1 MKRPPELL
9 KHSGIL
15 TNWRNYPEGSI
26 ERAKS
31 LGLELLATCSE
42 LDATIEMWEAKCRV
56 VAKEQAWKPLGLKS
70 CEDFIKAVTG
80 RSDANVRKEITKTQA
95 IRERRASHP
104 DETQQATADAVGC
117 SQQMVAK
124 IDRALTTE
132 SSQREQKV
140 VIPDWVTR
148 NNERAAFRKLPAEE
162 RERLEGLPADRRRGA
177 VRAAAV
183 AAGIIRVPSKLQL
196 AQKAFVRLN
205 VDDRLE
211 FIAWMTT
218 QVVIEPRAC

>member
-9 KHSGIL
+9 RHNGIL
-15 TNWRNYPEGSI
+15 VNWRNYPEGSI

-31 LGLELLATCSE
+31 LGLELLATCSR
-42 LDATIEMWEAKCRV
+42 LDATIELWESECRV
-56 VAKEQAWKPLGLKS
+56 VAKEQPWKPLGLKS

-117 SQQMVAK
+117 DQALVSRVSMVMTK
-124 IDRALTTE
+124 

-140 VIPDWVTR
+140 IIPDWVTR
-148 NNERAAFRKLPAEE
+148 NNERAAFRKLPADE
-162 RERLEGLPADRRRGA
+162 RARLEGLPADRRRGA

-205 VDDRLE
+205 GDDRLE

>member
-9 KHSGIL
+9 RHSGIL

-31 LGLELLATCSE
+31 LGLELLATCGR
-42 LDATIEMWEAKCRV
+42 LDATIELWETMCGV

-117 SQQMVAK
+117 DKGLVSRVS
-124 IDRALTTE
+124 RGLTE
-132 SSQREQKV
+132 SSETEQKV
-140 VIPDWVTR
+140 NIPDWITHQDI
-148 NNERAAFRKLPAEE
+148 RAAFRKLPAEE

-183 AAGIIRVPSKLQL
+183 AAGIIRVPSPLEMGK
-196 AQKAFVRLN
+196 KAFTKM
-205 VDDRLE
+205 DDQARKDFLE
-211 FIAWMTT
+211 WARNFS
-218 QVVIEPRAC
+218 

>member
-31 LGLELLATCSE
+31 LGLELLATCGR
-42 LDATIEMWEAKCRV
+42 LDATIGLWEAKCRV
-56 VAKEQAWKPLGLKS
+56 VAKEQPWKPLGLKS

-80 RSDANVRKEITKTQA
+80 RSDANVRKQITKTQA

-104 DETQQATADAVGC
+104 DETQQQTADAVGC
-117 SQQMVAK
+117 DKGLVSRVS
-124 IDRALTTE
+124 RGLTE
-132 SSQREQKV
+132 SSETEQKV
-140 VIPDWVTR
+140 NIPDWITHQDI
-148 NNERAAFRKLPAEE
+148 RAAFRKLPADE
-162 RERLEGLPADRRRGA
+162 RARLEELPAERRRGA

-205 VDDRLE
+205 GDDRLE
-211 FIAWMTT
+211 FISWMMTT
-218 QVVIEPRAC
+218 QLATEPCA